1 MDFKSFKKNKNKLSA
16 TIEKHKAEKPS
27 YADDRFWKLTMD
39 ASKVGEAVIRFLP
52 VKDVDVYPIA
62 HYLNHSFQKNG
73 QWFWEN
79 CPKTLDMS
87 NPCPV
92 CEHAQPYWDEKTD
105 ASEVIAMKFSRKKN
119 YIANILVVNDTA
131 KPENNGKVFLFKF
144 GKKIY
149 DKINA
154 KLAPKSELVE
164 ASIVYDLWEGQNF
177 RIATEEVKKFVNY
190 DQSAFYDAKTPI
202 AETDKEM
209 AAIYDKIYDLD
220 EFTAENKF
228 SSYEAITKKFNAI
241 MRIKATGTT
250 STAKKETKDTVNDM
264 VEENTSKPV
273 KDESKPS
280 KVEETEPETTDDDMF
295 DFGDDDFGD
304 DDITF

>member
-1 MDFKSFKKNKNKLSA
+1 MDFKSFKKNKKKLSA

-39 ASKVGEAVIRFLP
+39 ASKVGEAIIRFLP
-52 VKDVDVYPIA
+52 VKDVDIYPIA
-62 HYLNHSFQKNG
+62 HYLNHSFKQNG

-79 CPKTLDMS
+79 CPKTLDMTK
-87 NPCPV
+87 PCPV

-105 ASEVIAMKFSRKKN
+105 ASEAIAMKFSRKKN
-119 YIANILVVNDTA
+119 YIANILVINDTA

-154 KLAPKSELVE
+154 KLAPNSELVE

-177 RIATEEVKKFVNY
+177 RLATEEVKDYVNY

-202 AETDKEM
+202 ADTDKAM
-209 AAIYDKIYDLD
+209 AVIFDMIYDLD

-228 SSYEAITKKFNAI
+228 SSYDVITKKFNAV
-241 MRIKATGTT
+241 MKIKTT
-250 STAKKETKDTVNDM
+250 VQAEPAKEEVKETVNDM
-264 VEENTSKPV
+264 VKEETDKPANA
-273 KDESKPS
+273 ESKPS
-280 KVEETEPETTDDDMF
+280 ESKPETSDDIFDDDIF
-295 DFGDDDFGD
+295 DFGDDE

>member
-1 MDFKSFKKNKNKLSA
+1 MDFKSFKKNSNRLSK
-16 TIEKHKAEKPS
+16 TIEKHQAEKPS

-39 ASKVGEAVIRFLP
+39 TSKVGEAIIRFLP

-105 ASEVIAMKFSRKKN
+105 ASEAIAMKFSRKKN
-119 YIANILVVNDTA
+119 YIANILVINDTA

-154 KLAPKSELVE
+154 KLAPKSELVD
-164 ASIVYDLWEGQNF
+164 ASIVYDLWKGQNF
-177 RIATEEVKKFVNY
+177 RLATEEVKKYVNY

-202 AETDKEM
+202 ADNDKEM
-209 AAIYDKIYDLD
+209 ASIYEKIYDLD
-220 EFTAENKF
+220 EFTADDKF
-228 SSYEAITKKFNAI
+228 ASYEVITKKFNAVMKI
-241 MRIKATGTT
+241 RTTGAAKA
-250 STAKKETKDTVNDM
+250 ANEETKETVNDM
-264 VEENTSKPV
+264 VKESTPEPDKA
-273 KDESKPS
+273 ESKTPNT
-280 KVEETEPETTDDDMF
+280 ETKSDDEAFDEDF
-295 DFGDDDFGD
+295 DFGDEDE